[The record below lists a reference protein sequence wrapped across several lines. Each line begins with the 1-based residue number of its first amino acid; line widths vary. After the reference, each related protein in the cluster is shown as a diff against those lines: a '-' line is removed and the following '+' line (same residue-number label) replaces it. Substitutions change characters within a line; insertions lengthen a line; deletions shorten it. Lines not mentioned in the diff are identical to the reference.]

1 MVFGHALRRP
11 DRRLAVQPRH
21 EVEMPDLG
29 GFRNWG
35 ETREYVQH
43 GIVRYGDGV
52 KGESALGLIAERSFS
67 QQWTAIIH
75 AAPRVS
81 L

>member
-21 EVEMPDLG
+21 EVEVPDLELRVQELG
-29 GFRNWG
+29 RG
-35 ETREYVQH
+35 EYVQH
-43 GIVRYGDGV
+43 GIVRYGDGF

-67 QQWTAIIH
+67 QKRTVIIH